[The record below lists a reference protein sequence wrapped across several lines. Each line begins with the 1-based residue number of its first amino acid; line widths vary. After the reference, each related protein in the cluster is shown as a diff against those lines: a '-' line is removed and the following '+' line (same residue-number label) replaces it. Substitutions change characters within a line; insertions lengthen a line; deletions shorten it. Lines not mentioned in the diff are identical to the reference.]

1 MVKEGLITREEAV
14 ASRVSCEQLEQTM
27 HPHFTTKPKD
37 QVIATGMNAGPGAA
51 VGQIV
56 LDSETAVAK
65 HNADPTVPLILV
77 REETNPDDL
86 GGMLASKGVLTS
98 RGGRTSHAALVARQF
113 GIPTICGCGDLRID
127 HNARTITAHG
137 VTLKEGDWISIDGTE
152 GVVYRGQLTT
162 EQPKEVGEVGEIMK
176 WADEFRKLGVRA
188 NADTP
193 EQAAQALELGA
204 EGIGLC
210 RTEHMFLGDR
220 VPLVQTMIL
229 AETEKEREDALAALL
244 PLQRGDFVGIFKAMK
259 GLPVTVRL
267 IDPPLHE
274 FLPNEGELIVEVTTL
289 KLTNPQSPELAAKE
303 KMLAAVR
310 QMHEANPM
318 LGLRGCRLSV
328 YMPGIVQM
336 QVAAI
341 IGAAC
346 EVKKAGLD
354 VHPEIMIPLVG
365 HVNELTWVKSRLE
378 KTAQET
384 MKAEG
389 VDVDYKFGTMIEIPR
404 AALTAAEIAAEAAF
418 FSFGTNDLTQM
429 TYGISRDDAGK
440 FMKLY
445 IDEKI
450 LPGDPTESIDR
461 PGVGKLMRLCVE
473 DAKKVNP
480 NIKLGI
486 CGEHGGDPNSIE
498 FCHQIG
504 LTYVSCSPKR
514 VPIAR
519 FAAAQANLT
528 AGDRDK

>member
-1 MVKEGLITREEAV
+1 
-14 ASRVSCEQLEQTM
+14 M
-27 HPHFTTKPKD
+27 HPRFTDKPKD
-37 QVIATGMNAGPGAA
+37 RIIASGMNAGPGAA
-51 VGQIV
+51 TGKIV
-56 LDSETAVAK
+56 LDSATAVAN
-65 HNADPTVPLILV
+65 HEADASVLQILV

-86 GGMLASKGVLTS
+86 GGMLASKAVLTS

-113 GIPTICGCGDLRID
+113 GIPTICGCGELRID
-127 HNARTITAHG
+127 HEARTVTSRG
-137 VTLKEGDWISIDGTE
+137 VTLAEGDWISLDGTE
-152 GVVYRGQLTT
+152 GLVYTGQLAT
-162 EQPKEVGEVGEIMK
+162 EAPKVAGEVGELMA
-176 WADEFRKLGVRA
+176 WADEFRRLGVRA

-193 EQAAQALELGA
+193 EQAAEAVALGA

-220 VPLVQTMIL
+220 VPLVRNMIL
-229 AETEKEREDALAALL
+229 AESEDDRNAALAELL
-244 PLQRGDFVGIFKAMK
+244 PLQREDFVGIFRAMG
-259 GLPVTVRL
+259 GLPVTIRL

-274 FLPNEGELIVEVTTL
+274 FLPKEGELLVEVTRLECTDPSSD
-289 KLTNPQSPELAAKE
+289 KLPELKT
-303 KMLAAVR
+303 MLGAVR

-328 YMPGIVQM
+328 YMPGIVKM

-346 EVKKAGLD
+346 EVVKEGLE
-354 VHPEIMIPLVG
+354 VHPEIMIPLIG

-378 KTAQET
+378 ATAQET

-404 AALTAAEIAAEAAF
+404 AALTAAEIADQAAF

-461 PGVGKLMRLCVE
+461 AGVGKLMKMCVE
-473 DAKKVNP
+473 DARVVNP
-480 NIKLGI
+480 TLKVGI

-498 FCHQIG
+498 FCHNIG
-504 LTYVSCSPKR
+504 LNYVSCSPKR

-519 FAAAQANLT
+519 FAAAQANL
-528 AGDRDK
+528 ARADRDK